1 MIVLCFAEV
10 GSRFTDTGGPY
21 LYTREAFGPVAGFT
35 IGWLMWIARITAF
48 AANTSIMLSYLGL
61 FWPAVTTGP
70 VRAAVVCVVTL
81 ALTMINLLG
90 ARDVAVATNIL
101 TVGKLAP
108 LALLIVAGFFY
119 LNAKSFSFGST
130 PSPAA
135 FSSAMLLLVYAY
147 TGFEIA
153 VIPAAEIRDPR
164 RDLPGAISRPP
175 SGSSPCSTS

>member
-1 MIVLCFAEV
+1 V
-10 GSRFTDTGGPY
+10 
-21 LYTREAFGPVAGFT
+21 GFT

-70 VRAAVVCVVTL
+70 IRAALVCAVTL
-81 ALTMINLLG
+81 ALTIINLLG
-90 ARDVAVATNIL
+90 VRDVAVTTNIL

-119 LNAKSFSFGST
+119 LDAKSFSSGPT
-130 PSPAA
+130 PGPAA

-164 RDLPGAISRPP
+164 RDLPVALLTAIGVVVVFYILIQIVCIGTLPGLSASDRR
-175 SGSSPCSTS
+175 SLWQW